1 MLTRTRTRTVVFTD
15 MEGYTRMMGRA
26 DREGQRNLLA
36 MHQQFV
42 EPVLTGRGGRIVK
55 NIGDSFMALFDSATD
70 AARACLDL
78 IEAHV
83 PAQGSPVNFR
93 ASLATGDVE
102 ETENDAF
109 GETVNL
115 AARINA
121 ITPGGEVRFAPGT
134 WYGAMNPASSA
145 SVSIV
150 ESRSG
155 CGRPG
160 IAGTS
165 IG

>member
-1 MLTRTRTRTVVFTD
+1 MAD
-15 MEGYTRMMGRA
+15 YTRSVSA
-26 DREGQRNLLA
+26 SDREALRNLLA

-42 EPVLTGRGGRIVK
+42 EPVLTGRGGRVVK

-70 AARACLDL
+70 AVRACVDL

-115 AARINA
+115 
-121 ITPGGEVRFAPGT
+121 
-134 WYGAMNPASSA
+134 
-145 SVSIV
+145 
-150 ESRSG
+150 
-155 CGRPG
+155 
-160 IAGTS
+160 
-165 IG
+165 